1 MQVYGL
7 LSHVYNPDTECND
20 TKVVGVFKERVHFKD
35 NIRKAIE
42 ETLGITFEL
51 QACEYTND

>member
-1 MQVYGL
+1 MQVYVL
-7 LSHVYNPDTECND
+7 LSHVYNTDTERND

-35 NIRKAIE
+35 NVRKAIE
-42 ETLGITFEL
+42 EALGITFEL

>member
-1 MQVYGL
+1 MQVYVL
-7 LSHVYNPDTECND
+7 LSHVYNTDTECND
-20 TKVVGVFKERVHFKD
+20 MKVVGVFKERVHFKD

-42 ETLGITFEL
+42 EALGITFEL

>member
-1 MQVYGL
+1 M
-7 LSHVYNPDTECND
+7 SHVYNPETECND